1 MNVPTI
7 PERLEAAIIFLRGEE
22 DGRAWLGALPDQL
35 GDYAARWGLELH
47 TIAENGAM
55 SCCVFCT
62 EVETGRAAVLKIPVD
77 LEAGN
82 TETRM
87 IERWAVGSAA
97 PTVLQHD
104 TETGVF
110 LMTRIIP
117 GAVAWPGADP
127 AESDKFATLLSR
139 LNAPDLPE
147 PPVLKDIADIA
158 EMRMGWARERFDDP
172 KFAASIERI
181 DGKRHLA
188 SAQRV
193 LEKLLSTTG
202 RRHVLHADLQAK
214 NILQGPDLWYTI
226 DPLGA
231 VGDVNA
237 EAALWVAIQ
246 DGPRTISE
254 RLDDLAHHPLLTPS
268 RLQAWTYVF
277 AVAEYRPYLPAS
289 GERIERF
296 IALGAPAIDTLL
308 TCEDWA
314 VEDGQTT

>member
-35 GDYAARWGLELH
+35 SDYAERWGLELDS
-47 TIAENGAM
+47 IAENGAM
-55 SCCVFCT
+55 SCCAYCT

-82 TETRM
+82 TEMRM
-87 IERWAVGSAA
+87 IDRWAAGNAA
-97 PTVLQHD
+97 PSVLRHD
-104 TETGVF
+104 VDTGVF

-117 GAVAWPGADP
+117 GTVAWPGGDP
-127 AESDKFATLLSR
+127 AESASFATLLSR

-158 EMRMGWARERFDDP
+158 QMRMGWARERFDDP
-172 KFAASIERI
+172 RFAEAVERV
-181 DGKRHLA
+181 DAHRHLA
-188 SAQRV
+188 DAQHV
-193 LEKLLSTTG
+193 LERLLSTTE

-246 DGPRTISE
+246 DGPRTVAE
-254 RLDDLAHHPLLTPS
+254 RLDDLATHPLLTPN
-268 RLQAWTYVF
+268 RLHAWTYVF

-289 GERIERF
+289 GERIELF
-296 IALGAPAIDTLL
+296 ISDVDQAIADPI
-308 TCEDWA
+308 
-314 VEDGQTT
+314 